1 MKKADQEDIDYWI
14 EGDLKTIRQSE
25 DDYKS
30 GWYKE
35 QDISLQSV
43 YSGTA
48 MDYAGLG
55 RARFL
60 NGESPERFRYEFS
73 TAGKCMLK
81 CFKMAYDVT
90 DPDYVGDTSPPPKAP
105 SAGYGQVNWAAVME
119 TNAIDGFNYALM
131 GADFETARALA
142 YWYQDSKDGKKMDAV
157 VNRYTYAYKHALLNE
172 LQKGQRL
179 LEKTLQEYAE
189 KPPKTGGD
197 MHYFTLSMTLYGIL
211 KRDEVVF
218 NEGLA
223 LQLKF
228 YKKSYIP
235 AEDLWGTAEEFIC
248 DYAVALSNLAL
259 DAGLRVTVEH
269 DLLPKGLLIGGLNKS
284 QEEG

>member
-14 EGDLKTIRQSE
+14 AQNTRILRKRAENINSDWYQQEDLPVHSA
-25 DDYKS
+25 YA
-30 GWYKE
+30 GA
-35 QDISLQSV
+35 
-43 YSGTA
+43 A
-48 MDYAGLG
+48 MDYADLG

-60 NGESPERFRYEFS
+60 NGEPPERFRAEFS
-73 TAGKCMLK
+73 AAGKCMLK

-90 DPDYVGDTSPPPKAP
+90 DPDYVGDKPKPPKAP
-105 SAGYGQVNWAAVME
+105 SAGYGQVNWSAVME

-131 GADFETARALA
+131 GADFETARELA

-157 VNRYTYAYKHALLNE
+157 VNLYTYAYKYALLNE
-172 LQKGQRL
+172 LQKGQLL

-211 KRDEVVF
+211 KRDEALF

-223 LQLKF
+223 LQLAF
-228 YKKSYIP
+228 YKKSHIP

-269 DLLPKGLLIGGLNKS
+269 DLLPKGLLIGGLNKP
-284 QEEG
+284 QKEG